1 MTRQKLLQ
9 IEQELRKTYF
19 ERNDEIH
26 GAICALLSRQ
36 HVLLLGPPG
45 TAKTQMVEDLCERIQ
60 GNYFNWLL
68 TKFTTPEEI
77 FGPISLKAL
86 ELDKYTRITTGKL
99 PEAHIAVLDEIWKAS
114 SSILNTMLKIVNER
128 KFNNNGGDQK
138 VPLLSLFGAS
148 NELPESGELSAL
160 YDRFLLR
167 YMTQY
172 IADPQNFVNML
183 ALPQAPR
190 EAKITLDELFQMQA
204 EAEKV
209 AIPDE
214 VYIAIVNLKEI
225 LKRENIISSD
235 RRYKQALS
243 LIKANA
249 YLNSRTQAAIEDM
262 TILQHVL
269 WSQPSEYKAVQKIV
283 LSTVNPILS
292 KIQEIMDMAMEI
304 HHQALD
310 PNILKDAEKASKTG
324 IEANVKLKRVQ
335 KDLSELQ
342 TTPATAQM
350 VADAQAKIAAY
361 QDELAEKLLGLSKKY
376 V

>member
-9 IEQELRKTYF
+9 IELELKRTYF
-19 ERNDEIH
+19 ERGEEIR
-26 GAICALLSRQ
+26 GSVLALLAKQ

-45 TAKTQMVEDLCERIQ
+45 SAKSLMVEDLCGRIG
-60 GNYFNWLL
+60 GNYFDWLF

-86 ELDKYTRITTGKL
+86 EQDKYTRITAGKL
-99 PEAHIAVLDEIWKAS
+99 PEAHIAFLDEVWKAS
-114 SSILNTMLKIVNER
+114 SSILNTLLRIVNER
-128 KFNNNGGDQK
+128 KFDNNGAPQK
-138 VPLLSLFGAS
+138 VPLLTLFGAS

-167 YMTQY
+167 YITQY

-183 ALPQAPR
+183 ALPQAPPDAR
-190 EAKITLDELFQMQA
+190 ITLDELFQMQA
-204 EAEKV
+204 EADKV

-214 VYIAIVNLKEI
+214 VYVAIVNLKEI

-249 YLNSRTQAAIEDM
+249 YLNGRTQAAIEDM

-269 WSQPSEYKAVQKIV
+269 WSQPSEHKAVQKIV
-283 LSTVNPILS
+283 LSTINPILS
-292 KIQEIMDMAMEI
+292 KVQELMDMAMEI

-310 PNILKDAEKASKTG
+310 PNVLKDAEKASKVG
-324 IEANVKLKRVQ
+324 IEANVKLKKVQ

-342 TTPATAQM
+342 PTPATAQM
-350 VADAQAKIAAY
+350 VADAQSKIAAY

>member
-9 IEQELRKTYF
+9 IEQELKKTYF
-19 ERNDEIH
+19 ERGEEIR
-26 GAICALLSRQ
+26 GSILALLARQ

-45 TAKTQMVEDLCERIQ
+45 SAKSLMVEDLCGRIG
-60 GNYFNWLL
+60 GNYFDWLF

-86 ELDKYTRITTGKL
+86 EQDKYTRITTGKL
-99 PEAHIAVLDEIWKAS
+99 PEAHIAFLDEVWKAS
-114 SSILNTMLKIVNER
+114 SSILNALLRIVNER
-128 KFNNNGGDQK
+128 KFDNNGAPQK
-138 VPLLSLFGAS
+138 VPLLTLFGAS
-148 NELPESGELSAL
+148 NELPESSELSAL

-167 YMTQY
+167 YVTQY

-183 ALPQAPR
+183 AIPQAPVD
-190 EAKITLDELFQMQA
+190 AKITLDELFLMQA
-204 EAEKV
+204 EADKV

-225 LKRENIISSD
+225 LKKENIISSD

-243 LIKANA
+243 LIRSSA
-249 YLNSRTQAAIEDM
+249 YLSGRAQAAIEDL

-269 WSQPSEYKAVQKIV
+269 WSQQSEQKTVQKIV
-283 LSTVNPILS
+283 LSTINPILS
-292 KIQEIMDMAMEI
+292 RIQEILDMAMEI

-324 IEANVKLKRVQ
+324 IEANVKLKKVQ
-335 KDLSELQ
+335 KDLSELSP
-342 TTPATAQM
+342 TPATAHM

-361 QDELAEKLLGLSKKY
+361 QDELAEKLLGLSKKHA
-376 V
+376 

>member
-9 IEQELRKTYF
+9 IEDELKKTYF
-19 ERNDEIH
+19 ERGEEIR
-26 GAICALLSRQ
+26 GSVLALLAKQ

-45 TAKTQMVEDLCERIQ
+45 SAKSLMVEDLCGRIG
-60 GNYFNWLL
+60 GNYFDWLL
-68 TKFTTPEEI
+68 TRFTTPEEI

-86 ELDKYTRITTGKL
+86 EQDKYTRITAGKL
-99 PEAHIAVLDEIWKAS
+99 PEAHIAFLDEVWKAS
-114 SSILNTMLKIVNER
+114 SSILNTLLRIVNER
-128 KFNNNGGDQK
+128 KFDNNGSPEK
-138 VPLLSLFGAS
+138 VPLLTLFGAS

-167 YMTQY
+167 YITQY

-183 ALPQAPR
+183 ALPLAPH
-190 EAKITLDELFQMQA
+190 EGKITLDELFQMQA

-214 VYIAIVNLKEI
+214 IYIAIVNLKEI

-269 WSQPSEYKAVQKIV
+269 WSQPSEHKAVQKIV
-283 LSTVNPILS
+283 LSTINPILS
-292 KIQEIMDMAMEI
+292 KIQELMDLAMEI
-304 HHQALD
+304 HQQALD

-342 TTPATAQM
+342 PTPATAQM
-350 VADAQAKIAAY
+350 VADAQTKIAAY

>member
-9 IEQELRKTYF
+9 IELELKKTYF
-19 ERNDEIH
+19 ERGEEIR
-26 GAICALLSRQ
+26 GSVLALLAKQ

-45 TAKTQMVEDLCERIQ
+45 SAKSLMVEDLCERIQ

-86 ELDKYTRITTGKL
+86 EQDKYTRITTGKL
-99 PEAHIAVLDEIWKAS
+99 PEAHIAFLDEVWKAS
-114 SSILNTMLKIVNER
+114 SSILNTLLRIVNER
-128 KFNNNGGDQK
+128 KFDNNGSQQK
-138 VPLLSLFGAS
+138 VPLLTIFGAS

-167 YMTQY
+167 YITQY

-183 ALPQAPR
+183 ALPQAPP
-190 EAKITLDELFQMQA
+190 EARITLDELFQMQA
-204 EAEKV
+204 DADKV

-214 VYIAIVNLKEI
+214 VYVAIVNLKEI

-269 WSQPSEYKAVQKIV
+269 WSQPSEHKAVQKIV
-283 LSTVNPILS
+283 LSTINPILS
-292 KIQEIMDMAMEI
+292 KVQEIMDMAMEI

-310 PNILKDAEKASKTG
+310 PNVLKDAEKASKTG
-324 IEANVKLKRVQ
+324 IEANVKLKKVQ
-335 KDLSELQ
+335 KDMSELQ
-342 TTPATAQM
+342 PTPATAQM

-376 V
+376 A

>member
-9 IEQELRKTYF
+9 IEHELKKTYF
-19 ERNDEIH
+19 ERGEEIR
-26 GAICALLSRQ
+26 GSVLALLARQ

-45 TAKTQMVEDLCERIQ
+45 SAKSLMVEDLCGRIG
-60 GNYFNWLL
+60 GNYFDWLF

-86 ELDKYTRITTGKL
+86 EQDKYTRITTGKL
-99 PEAHIAVLDEIWKAS
+99 PEAHIAFLDEVWKAS
-114 SSILNTMLKIVNER
+114 SSILNTLLRIVNER
-128 KFNNNGGDQK
+128 KFDNNGAPQK
-138 VPLLSLFGAS
+138 VPLLTLFGAS

-167 YMTQY
+167 YITQY

-183 ALPQAPR
+183 ALPQAPPDAR
-190 EAKITLDELFQMQA
+190 ITLDELFQMQA
-204 EAEKV
+204 EADKV

-214 VYIAIVNLKEI
+214 VYVAIVNLKEV
-225 LKRENIISSD
+225 LKKENIISSD

-249 YLNSRTQAAIEDM
+249 YLNGRTQAAIEDM

-269 WSQPSEYKAVQKIV
+269 WSQPSEHKAVQKIV
-283 LSTVNPILS
+283 LSTINPILS
-292 KIQEIMDMAMEI
+292 KVQELMDIAMEI

-310 PNILKDAEKASKTG
+310 PNVLKDAEKASKVG
-324 IEANVKLKRVQ
+324 IEANVKLKKVQ

-342 TTPATAQM
+342 PTPATAQM

-376 V
+376 A